1 MDKAQALQ
9 TFWESFGIPAYEQTT
24 VPEYITVDGV
34 QVPVTMPYI
43 TYSVSMDSL
52 DNVINMS
59 ASLWYH
65 STSWKDISEKTEQI
79 ARYIVSMNPPSIKFD
94 GGRLYITKGTPFA
107 QRMSDPD
114 DNMIRRMYLN
124 IQAEYLSAY

>member
-24 VPEYITVDGV
+24 VPETA
-34 QVPVTMPYI
+34 TMPYI
-43 TYSVSMDSL
+43 TYSVSTDSL
-52 DNVINMS
+52 DNVVNMT
-59 ASLWYH
+59 ASVWYH

-79 ARYIVSMNPPSIKFD
+79 ARYIVGMNPPSIKFD
-94 GGRLYITKGTPFA
+94 GGRLYIAKGNPFA
-107 QRMSDPD
+107 QRMADPND
-114 DNMIRRMYLN
+114 DMIRRMYLN

>member
-24 VPEYITVDGV
+24 VPETAK
-34 QVPVTMPYI
+34 MPYI
-43 TYSVSMDSL
+43 TYSVSTDSL
-52 DNVINMS
+52 NNVVNMT
-59 ASLWYH
+59 ASVWYH

-79 ARYIVSMNPPSIKFD
+79 ARYIVGMNPPSIKFD
-94 GGRLYITKGTPFA
+94 GGRLYIAKGNPFA
-107 QRMSDPD
+107 QRMADPND
-114 DNMIRRMYLN
+114 DMIRRMYLN

>member
-24 VPEYITVDGV
+24 VPESA
-34 QVPVTMPYI
+34 TMPYI
-43 TYSVSMDSL
+43 TYSVSTDSL
-52 DNVINMS
+52 DNVVNMT
-59 ASLWYH
+59 ASVWYH

-79 ARYIVSMNPPSIKFD
+79 ARYIVGMNPPSIKFD
-94 GGRLYITKGTPFA
+94 GGRLYIAKGNPFA
-107 QRMSDPD
+107 QRMADPND
-114 DNMIRRMYLN
+114 DMIRRMYLN

>member
-1 MDKAQALQ
+1 MDKAQAIQ
-9 TFWESFGIPAYEQTT
+9 KFWESFDIPAYDETT
-24 VPEYITVDGV
+24 VPSDAV
-34 QVPVTMPYI
+34 MPYI
-43 TYSVSMDSL
+43 TYAVKTDSL
-52 DNVINMS
+52 NNVVNMY

-79 ARYIVSMNPPSIKFD
+79 AEYIVSMSPPAIKFD

-107 QRMSDPD
+107 QRMADPND
-114 DNMIRRMYLN
+114 DMIRRMYLN

>member
-24 VPEYITVDGV
+24 VPETA
-34 QVPVTMPYI
+34 TMPYI
-43 TYSVSMDSL
+43 TYSVSTDSL
-52 DNVINMS
+52 NNVVNMT
-59 ASLWYH
+59 ASVWYN

-79 ARYIVSMNPPSIKFD
+79 ARYIVGMNPPSIKFD
-94 GGRLYITKGTPFA
+94 GGRLYIAKGNPFA
-107 QRMSDPD
+107 QRMADPND
-114 DNMIRRMYLN
+114 DMIRRMYLN

>member
-24 VPEYITVDGV
+24 VPESA
-34 QVPVTMPYI
+34 TMPYI
-43 TYSVSMDSL
+43 TYSVSTDSL
-52 DNVINMS
+52 DNVVNMY
-59 ASLWYH
+59 ASVWYH

-94 GGRLYITKGTPFA
+94 GGRLYIAKGTPFA
-107 QRMSDPD
+107 QRMADPND
-114 DNMIRRMYLN
+114 DMIRRMYLN

>member
-24 VPEYITVDGV
+24 VPESA
-34 QVPVTMPYI
+34 TMPYI
-43 TYSVSMDSL
+43 TYSVSTDSL
-52 DNVINMS
+52 DNVVNMY
-59 ASLWYH
+59 ASVWYH

-79 ARYIVSMNPPSIKFD
+79 ARYIVGMNPPSIKFD
-94 GGRLYITKGTPFA
+94 GGRLYIAKGTPFA
-107 QRMSDPD
+107 QRMADPND
-114 DNMIRRMYLN
+114 DMIRRMYLN

>member
-24 VPEYITVDGV
+24 VPETA
-34 QVPVTMPYI
+34 TMPYI
-43 TYSVSMDSL
+43 TYSVSTDSL
-52 DNVINMS
+52 DNVVNMS

-79 ARYIVSMNPPSIKFD
+79 ARYIVGMNPPSIKFD
-94 GGRLYITKGTPFA
+94 GGRLYIAKGNPFA
-107 QRMSDPD
+107 QRMADPND
-114 DNMIRRMYLN
+114 DMIRRMYLN

>member
-9 TFWESFGIPAYEQTT
+9 SFWESFDIPAYDETT
-24 VPEYITVDGV
+24 VPEDAV
-34 QVPVTMPYI
+34 MPYI
-43 TYSVSMDSL
+43 TYAVSTDSIG
-52 DNVINMS
+52 NVANMY

-79 ARYIVSMNPPSIKFD
+79 ARYIVHMNPPSNKFA

-107 QRMSDPD
+107 QRMSDAED
-114 DNMIRRMYLN
+114 SMIRRMYIN
-124 IQAEYLSAY
+124 IQSEFLSEF

>member
-24 VPEYITVDGV
+24 VPDWA
-34 QVPVTMPYI
+34 TMPYI
-43 TYSVSMDSL
+43 TYSVSTDSL
-52 DNVINMS
+52 DNVVNMS

-79 ARYIVSMNPPSIKFD
+79 ARYIVGMNPPSIKFD
-94 GGRLYITKGTPFA
+94 GGRLYIAKGNPFA
-107 QRMSDPD
+107 QRMADPND
-114 DNMIRRMYLN
+114 DMIRRMYLN
-124 IQAEYLSAY
+124 IQAEFLSAY

>member
-24 VPEYITVDGV
+24 VPESA
-34 QVPVTMPYI
+34 TMPYI
-43 TYSVSMDSL
+43 TYSVSTDSL
-52 DNVINMS
+52 GNVVNMY
-59 ASLWYH
+59 ASVWYH

-79 ARYIVSMNPPSIKFD
+79 ARYIVGMNPPSIKFD
-94 GGRLYITKGTPFA
+94 GGRLYIAKGTPFA
-107 QRMSDPD
+107 QRMADPND
-114 DNMIRRMYLN
+114 DMIRRMYLN

>member
-24 VPEYITVDGV
+24 VPESAK
-34 QVPVTMPYI
+34 MPYI
-43 TYSVSMDSL
+43 TYSVSTDSL
-52 DNVINMS
+52 DNVVNMS
-59 ASLWYH
+59 ASVWYH

-79 ARYIVSMNPPSIKFD
+79 ARYIVGMNPPSIKFD
-94 GGRLYITKGTPFA
+94 GGRLYIAKGNPFA
-107 QRMSDPD
+107 QRMADPND
-114 DNMIRRMYLN
+114 DMIRRMYLN

>member
-24 VPEYITVDGV
+24 VPESA
-34 QVPVTMPYI
+34 TMPYI
-43 TYSVSMDSL
+43 TYSVSTDSL
-52 DNVINMS
+52 DNVVNMT
-59 ASLWYH
+59 ASVWYH

-79 ARYIVSMNPPSIKFD
+79 ARYIVGMNPPSIKFD
-94 GGRLYITKGTPFA
+94 GGRLYIAKGTPFA
-107 QRMSDPD
+107 QRMEDPND
-114 DNMIRRMYLN
+114 DMIRRMYLN

>member
-9 TFWESFGIPAYEQTT
+9 NFWESFDIPAYDETIL
-24 VPEYITVDGV
+24 PDDAK
-34 QVPVTMPYI
+34 MPYI
-43 TYSVSMDSL
+43 TYATTTDSL
-52 DNVINMS
+52 GNVVNMY

-65 STSWKDISEKTEQI
+65 STSWKEISIKTEQI
-79 ARYIVSMNPPSIKFD
+79 AKSIVEMQPPAIKFD
-94 GGRLYITKGTPFA
+94 GGRLYIAKGTPFA
-107 QRMSDPD
+107 QRMTDPS

>member
-24 VPEYITVDGV
+24 VPETAK
-34 QVPVTMPYI
+34 MPYI
-43 TYSVSMDSL
+43 TYSVSTDSL
-52 DNVINMS
+52 DNVVNMS
-59 ASLWYH
+59 ASVWYH

-79 ARYIVSMNPPSIKFD
+79 ARYIVGMNPPSIKFD
-94 GGRLYITKGTPFA
+94 GGRLYIAKGNPFA
-107 QRMSDPD
+107 QRMADPND
-114 DNMIRRMYLN
+114 SMIRRMYLN

>member
-24 VPEYITVDGV
+24 VPETA
-34 QVPVTMPYI
+34 TMPYI
-43 TYSVSMDSL
+43 TYSVSTDSL
-52 DNVINMS
+52 DNVVNMS
-59 ASLWYH
+59 ASVWYH

-79 ARYIVSMNPPSIKFD
+79 ARYIVGMNPPSIKFD
-94 GGRLYITKGTPFA
+94 GGRLYIAKGNPFA
-107 QRMSDPD
+107 QRMADPND
-114 DNMIRRMYLN
+114 DMIRRMYLN

>member
-24 VPEYITVDGV
+24 VPESAK
-34 QVPVTMPYI
+34 MPYI

-52 DNVINMS
+52 DNVVNMS
-59 ASLWYH
+59 ASVWYH

-79 ARYIVSMNPPSIKFD
+79 ARYIVGMNPPSIKFD
-94 GGRLYITKGTPFA
+94 GGRLYIAKGNPFA
-107 QRMSDPD
+107 QRMADPND
-114 DNMIRRMYLN
+114 DMIRRMYLN

>member
-24 VPEYITVDGV
+24 VPETAK
-34 QVPVTMPYI
+34 MPYI
-43 TYSVSMDSL
+43 TYSVSTDSL
-52 DNVINMS
+52 DNVVNMT
-59 ASLWYH
+59 ASVWYH

-79 ARYIVSMNPPSIKFD
+79 ARYIVGMNPPSIKFD
-94 GGRLYITKGTPFA
+94 GGRLYIAKGNPFA
-107 QRMSDPD
+107 QRMADPND
-114 DNMIRRMYLN
+114 DMIRRMYLN

>member
-9 TFWESFGIPAYEQTT
+9 KFWESFGIPAYEENT
-24 VPEYITVDGV
+24 VPEYINVDGE

-43 TYSVSMDSL
+43 TYSVSTDSL
-52 DNVINMS
+52 DNVVNMY

-79 ARYIVSMNPPSIKFD
+79 ARYIVGMNPPSIKFD
-94 GGRLYITKGTPFA
+94 GGRLYIAKGTPFA
-107 QRMSDPD
+107 QRMADPND
-114 DNMIRRMYLN
+114 SMIRRMYLN
-124 IQAEYLSAY
+124 IQAEYLSAF